1 MREKNMKV
9 PILKHGKHLIAT
21 VQSALTDED
30 LIGLRENLSNQVN
43 QHRSKGV
50 VIDITELDVMDSFST
65 RTLRGIAS
73 ILKLRGADTVI
84 VGMQPD
90 VAFAMVQLGLALPD
104 IKTARDLEEGLL
116 LLQKTGVNTSEKF

>member
-1 MREKNMKV
+1 MKV

-30 LIGLRENLSNQVN
+30 LVNLRENLSNQVN
-43 QHRSKGV
+43 QYRCHGV

-90 VAFAMVQLGLALPD
+90 VAFAMVQLGLTLPD

-116 LLQKTGVNTSEKF
+116 LLQKSGVSLSEK

>member
-1 MREKNMKV
+1 MKV
-9 PILKHGKHLIAT
+9 PILKQGKTLIAT

-30 LIGLRENLSNQVN
+30 LLMLRKDLSHKINQY
-43 QHRSKGV
+43 RSSGV
-50 VIDITELDVMDSFST
+50 VIDITELDVMDSFAT

-90 VAFAMVQLGLALPD
+90 VAFAMVQLGLTLPD

-116 LLQKTGVNTSEKF
+116 LLEQSGVHAGERL

>member
-1 MREKNMKV
+1 MKV
-9 PILKHGKHLIAT
+9 PILKHGKNLIAT

-30 LIGLRENLSNQVN
+30 LIGLRENLSNQVY
-43 QHRSKGV
+43 QHRSQGV

-90 VAFAMVQLGLALPD
+90 VAFAMVQLGLTLPD

-116 LLQKTGVNTSEKF
+116 LLQKTGVHSIEKS